1 MVRAKKN
8 LPVKTTPMEAGADYG
23 EVQTNEGLIK
33 DIGMPDM
40 SEPTVGATGAVPEQ
54 NLPANPVEVASS
66 FPNTVTPLTAQ
77 GANIRSRPQEFIIS
91 NKTRAAALLSDLAEH
106 VPDPAVRM
114 AADDLK
120 DHLRNGQF

>member
-8 LPVKTTPMEAGADYG
+8 LPVKTTPMAAGADYG

-40 SEPTVGATGAVPEQ
+40 SEPTLGATAPTEQ
-54 NLPANPVEVASS
+54 MATANPLEAAKN
-66 FPNTVTPLTAQ
+66 FQNTVTPLTEK
-77 GANIRSRPQEFIIS
+77 GSFIRSQPQGFVIDE
-91 NKTRAAALLSDLAEH
+91 KTRAAAFLSDLAEH
-106 VPDPAVRM
+106 VADPAVRM